1 MRVLVTGSQGFVG
14 SHLIAHLAQNGD
26 EVRGI
31 DREHDVT
38 SAAVMREVF
47 ADVRPEVTYHLAAL
61 THVGDSWRQASE
73 FTRVNVVGTQCV
85 LDAAHAAV
93 PASLTLIVSSAE
105 VYGVV
110 SDADQPLRES
120 FRVAP
125 SNPYSASKVEA
136 ERVAHEVARS
146 RAQRVIIAR
155 PFNHLGPGQALT
167 FVVPALVSRL
177 LEAGERG
184 VDEIVVGDLSTRRDF
199 TDVRDV
205 VRAYR
210 LLALLGKAGE
220 TYNVA
225 SGHDVAIRDIATQ
238 LVDRLAPEMRLVVDS
253 TLLRPIEVPVS
264 RGSYEKLHDATGW
277 SPAIPLHVSLDDVI
291 ADVVARRSRK

>member
-1 MRVLVTGSQGFVG
+1 
-14 SHLIAHLAQNGD
+14 
-26 EVRGI
+26 
-31 DREHDVT
+31 
-38 SAAVMREVF
+38 
-47 ADVRPEVTYHLAAL
+47 
-61 THVGDSWRQASE
+61 
-73 FTRVNVVGTQCV
+73 
-85 LDAAHAAV
+85 
-93 PASLTLIVSSAE
+93 
-105 VYGVV
+105 
-110 SDADQPLRES
+110 
-120 FRVAP
+120 
-125 SNPYSASKVEA
+125 
-136 ERVAHEVARS
+136 
-146 RAQRVIIAR
+146 
-155 PFNHLGPGQALT
+155 
-167 FVVPALVSRL
+167 VVPALVSRL

-184 VDEIVVGDLSTRRDF
+184 VEEIVVGDLSTRRDF

>member
-1 MRVLVTGSQGFVG
+1 
-14 SHLIAHLAQNGD
+14 LIAHLEQSGD

-31 DREHDVT
+31 DLEHDVT
-38 SAAVMREVF
+38 NAASMREVF
-47 ADVRPEVTYHLAAL
+47 ADFGPEVTYHLAAL
-61 THVGDSWRQASE
+61 THVGDSWGQASE

-85 LDAAHAAV
+85 LDAAHSAV

-110 SDADQPLRES
+110 SEADQPIRES
-120 FRVAP
+120 FRVSP

-136 ERVAHEVARS
+136 ERVAHEVVRL

-167 FVVPALVSRL
+167 FVVPALVHRL
-177 LEAGERG
+177 LEAVDRG

-220 TYNVA
+220 TYNVS
-225 SGHDVAIRDIATQ
+225 SGRDVAIRDIATQ
-238 LVDRLAPEMRLVVDS
+238 LVNRLAPEMRLVIDS

-264 RGSYEKLHDATGW
+264 RGNYEKLHDATGW
-277 SPAIPLHVSLDDVI
+277 SPSIPLHVSLDDVI
-291 ADVVARRSRK
+291 DDVAARRSNK